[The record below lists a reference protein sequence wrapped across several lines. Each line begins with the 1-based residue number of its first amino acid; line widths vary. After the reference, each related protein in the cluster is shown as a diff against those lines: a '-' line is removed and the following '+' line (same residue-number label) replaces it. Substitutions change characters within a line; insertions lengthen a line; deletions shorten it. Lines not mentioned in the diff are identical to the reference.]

1 MDATKNI
8 VSKICVDAKKTCLE
22 LADAST
28 DQKNK
33 FLYDFADLIKKI
45 KIIYSLP
52 TKKISYKLKK
62 MVTMMH
68 L

>member
-28 DQKNK
+28 YQKNK
-33 FLYDFADLIKKI
+33 FLYDFADLIKK
-45 KIIYSLP
+45 K
-52 TKKISYKLKK
+52 
-62 MVTMMH
+62 
-68 L
+68 